1 MLSRWPSARPKH
13 RITELLLAALLLAL
27 ATVLAALLAAW
38 LLPNVAAALV
48 LLAGVIAIALSTRL
62 WIAQSSAVLGALL
75 FNALFTEPRWSLH
88 MANIEDI
95 VTLAVFLALALLMTY
110 LAHTTRQQQSR
121 LADAE
126 LRAKLLLSLSHDLRT
141 PLTSIIGNLSTLDT
155 YQKQL
160 TPAVQTE
167 LWQAAR
173 SEAERLNHY
182 LENLLQATKLEHGA
196 VALKLEPT
204 DVAELIKR
212 TLASLSQQ
220 EQFELTLTSPHFKV
234 AAQSALLQQAL
245 FNLLD
250 NAQRYSADNALVYVT
265 LRKLGQELL
274 LVIENSAEGLT
285 DMSLSY
291 WFEPFLKGSGDGD
304 HAPAGTGL
312 GLAVAAAIVRA
323 HQGRIEAQRDA
334 SLIRVQIFLPL
345 LSDDTP
351 LAEPL

>member
-1 MLSRWPSARPKH
+1 MLSHWTYVRPKH
-13 RITELLLAALLLAL
+13 RLTELLLAAALLAA
-27 ATVLAALLAAW
+27 ATFFAVVLAAW
-38 LLPNVAAALV
+38 LLPNVAAALI

-62 WIAQSSAVLGALL
+62 WIAQVSAVIGALL

-95 VTLAVFLALALLMTY
+95 ATLVVFLALALMMTY

-155 YQKQL
+155 YQQKL
-160 TPAVQTE
+160 TSAVQRE

-196 VALKLEPT
+196 VVLNLERVNLAEILQHT
-204 DVAELIKR
+204 VASFEHI
-212 TLASLSQQ
+212 
-220 EQFELTLTSPHFKV
+220 EQFQLSLPASTYKV

-250 NAQRYSADNALVYVT
+250 NAQRYSADSTLVYVA
-265 LRKLGQELL
+265 LRKIGNELL
-274 LVIENSAEGLT
+274 LVIENSTEGLT
-285 DMSLSY
+285 DISLSN
-291 WFEPFLKGSGDGD
+291 WFEPFLRGAGDAD
-304 HAPAGTGL
+304 HEPAGTGL
-312 GLAVAAAIVRA
+312 GLAVAAAIIRA
-323 HQGRIEAQRDA
+323 HKGRIEAQHDA
-334 SLIRVQIFLPL
+334 SLIRVQIFLPIVG
-345 LSDDTP
+345 DDIP
-351 LAEPL
+351 LQESV